1 MRTIPCRLL
10 LASWLLAVALPA
22 AASPPVPSFRLA
34 ALSSDNQLVLFSS
47 ETPGTTTTVKV
58 SGTDAPLVGMD
69 VRPADRRLY
78 ALSEANTLFTVD
90 PQTGAA
96 TRVSK
101 LSSPFKGGSASGFD
115 FNPQSDRL
123 RLVATNGQNL
133 RVTVEKGLV
142 GVDTALAYTPT
153 DVHSG
158 RRPAVV
164 AAGYTNSV
172 PEARSTIL
180 YVIDYQR
187 DVLLQQ
193 EPPNDGVL
201 STIGK
206 LGVDCGIATGF
217 DIATDASGK
226 DHAFLVCKSELYRVD
241 IRTGKAQ
248 SLGKIGG
255 TLSEYLSLA
264 VLSE

>member
-1 MRTIPCRLL
+1 MRTISCRLL
-10 LASWLLAVALPA
+10 LAYLLLAGALPTS
-22 AASPPVPSFRLA
+22 ASPPVPSFNLV
-34 ALSSDNQLVLFSS
+34 ALGSDNQLVLFSS
-47 ETPGTTTTVKV
+47 EAPSATKVVKV
-58 SGTDAPLVGMD
+58 SGTDAPMIGMD
-69 VRPADRRLY
+69 VRPADHKLY
-78 ALSEANTLFTVD
+78 GLSQAHTLFTVD
-90 PQTGAA
+90 PQSGAA
-96 TRVSK
+96 TRVST
-101 LSSPFKGGSASGFD
+101 LSTPFKGGTASGFD

-123 RLVATNGQNL
+123 RLVAANGLNV
-133 RVTVEKGLV
+133 RVAVEYG
-142 GVDTALAYTPT
+142 ALAFDTSLTYAPT

-172 PEARSTIL
+172 ADARSTIL

-201 STIGK
+201 TTIGK
-206 LGVDCGIATGF
+206 LGVDCGPDTGF
-217 DIATDASGK
+217 DIATDARGI

-241 IRTGKAQ
+241 IRTGAAR

-255 TLSEYLSLA
+255 ALGEYLGLA